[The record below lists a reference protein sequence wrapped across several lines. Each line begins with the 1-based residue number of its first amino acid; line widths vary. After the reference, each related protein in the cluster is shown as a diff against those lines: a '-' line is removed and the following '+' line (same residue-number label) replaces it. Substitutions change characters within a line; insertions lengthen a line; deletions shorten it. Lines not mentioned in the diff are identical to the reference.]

1 MIILIEKEAM
11 NKERVLR
18 VLIAD
23 SSTFICIMLTTVLEK
38 LGFEVV
44 GTAKDGKEAIDKYMK
59 LKPDVML
66 VDAALEDIDGI
77 EATRII
83 ETENSSGIVILMVAE
98 SSDTPDL
105 IVEAVKAGIKG
116 YLRKP
121 FSAEEIE
128 ARIEGVLKKR

>member
-1 MIILIEKEAM
+1 MMEKDTM
-11 NKERVLR
+11 NKAGMR

-23 SSTFICIMLTTVLEK
+23 SSPFIVIMLTTVLEK

-66 VDAALEDIDGI
+66 VDAELKDIEGI

-83 ETENSSGIVILMVAE
+83 ETENSSAIVILMVAE

-105 IVEAVKAGIKG
+105 IVKAVKAGIKG

-128 ARIEGVLKKR
+128 ARIGGVLKKS

>member
-1 MIILIEKEAM
+1 M
-11 NKERVLR
+11 NKAGMM

-23 SSTFICIMLTTVLEK
+23 SSTFIVIMLTTVLEK

-66 VDAALEDIDGI
+66 VDAELKDLEGI

-83 ETENSSGIVILMVAE
+83 ETENSSAIVILMVAE

-105 IVEAVKAGIKG
+105 IVKAVKAGIKG

-121 FSAEEIE
+121 LSAEEIE
-128 ARIEGVLKKR
+128 ARIGGVLKKR